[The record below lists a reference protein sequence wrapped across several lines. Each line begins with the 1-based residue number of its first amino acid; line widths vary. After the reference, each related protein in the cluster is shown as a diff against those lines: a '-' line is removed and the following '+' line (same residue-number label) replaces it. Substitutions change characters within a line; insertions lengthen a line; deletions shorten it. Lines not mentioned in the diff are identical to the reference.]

1 MYKVVVAGLL
11 ALLFTSCD
19 TDNSV
24 SSDIGLQFYSLRKQF
39 EKDVPG
45 TLEII
50 SDWGITTIEGG
61 ETYGLPMEEFKAL
74 LAKHNLN
81 VVSVGADYNDLL
93 NQPEKVVQTAKDF
106 NAKYAMCP
114 WIPHDGD
121 NFTLEDAQNAIE
133 LFNSVGKTMKE
144 EGISLVYHPHGYE
157 FRPHG
162 EGTLMDLMI
171 DEAVY
176 FSFEMDVFWFTHGGA
191 DPLAYLNEHPGKFK
205 LMHLKDMQEGITGN
219 TSGHED
225 VETNVVLGSGQIDI
239 GALVLRARELGIAYM
254 FIEDES
260 SRVVDQVPQ
269 SLEFLNRL
277 Q

>member
-11 ALLFTSCD
+11 ALLFTACD

-176 FSFEMDVFWFTHGGA
+176 FNFEMDVFWFTHGGA

>member
-11 ALLFTSCD
+11 ALLFTACD